1 MLILSAGPSAVLN
14 QVLESCVNFVLASCS
29 VPSEGP
35 FGHEKTE
42 RRLRKL
48 GQVYAEGTAPLP
60 HYAPGAESLSEVRGV
75 LVRRTYSLF
84 RLGPA
89 SAADA
94 TARQLLHRSGALAEL
109 LLSVW
114 YQNSRDLIS
123 RRMHSIASIY
133 RAELSCR

>member
-1 MLILSAGPSAVLN
+1 M
-14 QVLESCVNFVLASCS
+14 NFVLASCS

-75 LVRRTYSLF
+75 GTEYSFEERIRFSVSVQPVLQTLQ
-84 RLGPA
+84 RGNCYTGP
-89 SAADA
+89 
-94 TARQLLHRSGALAEL
+94 GP
-109 LLSVW
+109 LLS
-114 YQNSRDLIS
+114 
-123 RRMHSIASIY
+123 
-133 RAELSCR
+133 CC